1 MSLTNLLSAGMAAAG
16 RRSVAALV
24 ALVGL
29 SLSGADLGHAQA
41 ADELQELKSE
51 IQTLKENQQ
60 AILNDLA
67 AIKQLLQ
74 QQVAA
79 RPQGTGPREP
89 FDLATS
95 GAPSL
100 GRLDAPVTLVEFT
113 DFQCP
118 FCRRHSLGTKGQLV
132 EDYVQAGKLRYVQR
146 EFPIES
152 LHPQAFKAAEAA
164 LCAGDQGQYW
174 EIGARFFEN
183 QRKLQP
189 SDLLEHAEALGLD
202 MASFKECVESGKYA
216 PRVREDLRAGQ
227 AAGVTGTPSFF
238 LGVTDPDSPDEL
250 KVTKMIRGAQP
261 YATFQQTIEELIAE
275 AGKGS

>member
-1 MSLTNLLSAGMAAAG
+1 MALKNLLSAGTAAAG
-16 RRSVAALV
+16 RRSVVALV

-29 SLSGADLGHAQA
+29 SLSGADLSHAQS
-41 ADELQELKSE
+41 ADQLQELKSE

-74 QQVAA
+74 QRVAA
-79 RPQGTGPREP
+79 RPPSTGPGEP
-89 FDLATS
+89 FDLATG

-100 GRLDAPVTLVEFT
+100 GRPDAPVTLVEFT

-118 FCRRHSLGTKGQLV
+118 FCRRHSLGTKQQLV
-132 EDYVQAGKLRYVQR
+132 EDYVDAGKLRYVQR

-174 EIGARFFEN
+174 EIGARFFED
-183 QRKLQP
+183 QTKLQP
-189 SDLLEHAEALGLD
+189 SDLLDHAEALGLD

-216 PRVREDLRAGQ
+216 PRVRADLRAGQ

-261 YATFQQTIEELIAE
+261 YAAFQQTIEELIAE